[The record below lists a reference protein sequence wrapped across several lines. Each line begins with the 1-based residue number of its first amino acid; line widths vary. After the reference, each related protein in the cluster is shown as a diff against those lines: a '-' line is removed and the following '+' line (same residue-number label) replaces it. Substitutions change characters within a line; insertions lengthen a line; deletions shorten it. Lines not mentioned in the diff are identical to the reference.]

1 MILGE
6 ILVGALALVGT
17 LGGAY
22 MANRKSAALL
32 AYRMEQLEEKVNKH
46 NQVIE
51 RTFKLE
57 EHEAVV
63 DEKIKVLGHRIEDLE
78 HYHK

>member
-1 MILGE
+1 MLEE
-6 ILVGALALVGT
+6 IIVALLALAGS
-17 LGGAY
+17 LGGAWL
-22 MANRKSAALL
+22 ANKKNAALL
-32 AYRMEQLEEKVNKH
+32 AYRMEQLENKVDKH

-63 DEKIKVLGHRIEDLE
+63 DEKIKVINHRIEDLE
-78 HYHK
+78 HFHK

>member
-1 MILGE
+1 MWGE
-6 ILVGALALVGT
+6 IIVGALALLGT

-22 MANRKSAALL
+22 IANRKSAALL
-32 AYRMEQLEEKVNKH
+32 AYRMEQLEDKVNKH

-63 DEKIKVLGHRIEDLE
+63 DEKLRVINHRIEDLE

>member
-1 MILGE
+1 MWGE
-6 ILVGALALVGT
+6 IIVGALALAGT

-32 AYRMEQLEEKVNKH
+32 AYRMERLEDKVNKH

-51 RTFKLE
+51 RTFRLE

-63 DEKIKVLGHRIEDLE
+63 DEKIKVINHRIEDLE